1 MYIIPN
7 LQEVSKINI
16 AYVVYT
22 IVDDVLKALGHK
34 FDCRQKMTD
43 SEVITTGILAAL
55 LFGGNFAKCRK
66 ILFETGLIP
75 DMLEQ
80 SRFNRRIHALSDVM
94 ETIFLS
100 LGSLFKESNVS
111 MEYVID
117 SFPVPVC
124 DNIRISRS
132 KLVKSEKFRG
142 YCASKRRY
150 FYGVKVQVIATADGI
165 PVEVSIIPG
174 SYHDSKAYDVLE
186 FDLPWGSIVYSDNAF
201 ENYEL
206 EDLFLEALK
215 IKLDPQRK
223 KVSNR
228 QDEYIDKL
236 YKNRVRKMIETVFSG
251 ITGLF
256 PKKIHAVSIKGFLL
270 KIFLFIL
277 GYSIEKVYA

>member
-1 MYIIPN
+1 M
-7 LQEVSKINI
+7 SKINI
-16 AYVVYT
+16 AYVIYT
-22 IVDDVLKALGHK
+22 IVDDVLKAPGHK

-206 EDLFLEALK
+206 EDLFLEALE

-223 KVSNR
+223 KGSNR